1 MFFDL
6 IKKIIFEIINNI
18 NKKGTL
24 MMRTIIVCLTTI
36 IKFRKWNIFK
46 GFKK

>member
-18 NKKGTL
+18 NKYGTL
-24 MMRTIIVCLTTI
+24 MMRTINVCLTII